1 MRRILW
7 TLAASTAITAS
18 VSSTTAQERF
28 GPQEPWGYREPATG
42 RSNLSFPSG
51 RTAGTVVRSE
61 TPISAGTTADPFGAD
76 ARANGEARPFPP
88 VQQALPPAGPLSDQ
102 RASDLFR
109 RELSGTPGSAGQ
121 VLKREREEDGFRQ
134 VSGDSTGPARRV
146 IYAEYE
152 RAPGQVDRVQPVAG
166 EEQAPGYPAAA
177 YPPPTGREI
186 LSGSS
191 NSRLEF
197 GRSLETRSSPTG
209 GNPSRLLDPIPTAPG
224 SRTMDLGRFPSGQ
237 APTTRGGV
245 TFQRSLPDN
254 RGGGG
259 APVTRSPQ
267 AILPTA
273 ATTYRPSITPTPAA
287 AAVPAGGIDPLGVL
301 GQQVRSGPQ
310 SPTVSVEWVTRS
322 GINVGQE
329 CDCDLVIKN
338 TGIIPATNVELSAQ
352 FPASVRLVSVEP
364 QPAEA
369 DSHLLWRFAELQPSQ
384 EQVVRIKLIP
394 SERGTIQTQAD
405 IRFSGTAATSLTVA
419 EPLLEVACE
428 GPNRVLVGE
437 PASQT
442 VVIKNPGSGI
452 ATNVQIEAI
461 IPDGLEHARGNRLV
475 MDVGSLNPGETRNV
489 RLALAAIKGGK
500 QVVQIQGR
508 ADGDLVRNTQSEV
521 FVVAPSLVAEIEG
534 PGLRYLGRNATYVLR
549 VRNDGEIN
557 VENVRVMHKIPEG
570 FEVVESDKGAQF
582 DRANRLVNWFVG
594 RLAAGGSSEMKVTMR
609 ADQIGSFTHFV
620 RATSEHGAISDAQF
634 TTQVEGTPAL
644 VMDIRDLDDPVEVGA
659 ETAYEIVVKNKGSA
673 PARGVSL
680 ACEIPAG
687 VEVLRAQGPVDSIKQ
702 RDLVTF
708 NPVVELAP
716 GNSVTYRVHVRGT
729 VTGHHRLRA
738 RLSSESMPEPLTID
752 EQTRFYGE

>member
-28 GPQEPWGYREPATG
+28 GPQETWGQREPATG
-42 RSNLSFPSG
+42 RMNLSFPSG

-61 TPISAGTTADPFGAD
+61 TSTPGGTFPESFGSD
-76 ARANGEARPFPP
+76 SQQNHEARPFPP
-88 VQQALPPAGPLSDQ
+88 VQQTLPPAGTLSDQ

-109 RELSGTPGSAGQ
+109 RDLSGTRSSAGQ
-121 VLKREREEDGFRQ
+121 VLAREREEDGFRQ
-134 VSGDSTGPARRV
+134 VSGEATEPARRV

-152 RAPGQVDRVQPVAG
+152 RAPGQVDRVQPVGG
-166 EEQAPGYPAAA
+166 EEPAAGYPAAS
-177 YPPPTGREI
+177 YPPSTGRD
-186 LSGSS
+186 LPGGTT

-197 GRSLETRSSPTG
+197 GRSLGTRSSPVG
-209 GNPSRLLDPIPTAPG
+209 GSSSRLMDPIPTSPG
-224 SRTMDLGRFPSGQ
+224 SRTIDLGPSPSGQ
-237 APTTRGGV
+237 VQSSRGV
-245 TFQRSLPDN
+245 TLQRSLPDN
-254 RGGGG
+254 RGS
-259 APVTRSPQ
+259 ALPVTRSPQ
-267 AILPTA
+267 TILPTA
-273 ATTYRPSITPTPAA
+273 ATTYRPSGAAKTAA
-287 AAVPAGGIDPLGVL
+287 AALPAAGGMDPLGAL

-338 TGIIPATNVELSAQ
+338 TGIIPASNVELTAH

-384 EQVVRIKLIP
+384 EQIIRIKLIP

-461 IPDGLEHARGNRLV
+461 IPEGLEHARGNRLV

-557 VENVRVMHKIPEG
+557 VENVRVMHKLPEG
-570 FEVVESDKGAQF
+570 FEVVESDRGAQF

-594 RLAAGGSSEMKVTMR
+594 RLAAGATAEIKVTVR
-609 ADQIGSFTHFV
+609 ADRIGSFTHFV

-644 VMDIRDLDDPVEVGA
+644 VMNIRDLDDPVEVGA
-659 ETAYEIVVKNKGSA
+659 ETAYEIVVKNEGSA

-708 NPVVELAP
+708 NPVLELAP
-716 GNSVTYRVHVRGT
+716 GNSITYRVHVRGST
-729 VTGHHRLRA
+729 TGHHRLRA
-738 RLSSESMPEPLTID
+738 RLSSESMPEPLTVD

>member
-1 MRRILW
+1 
-7 TLAASTAITAS
+7 
-18 VSSTTAQERF
+18 
-28 GPQEPWGYREPATG
+28 
-42 RSNLSFPSG
+42 
-51 RTAGTVVRSE
+51 
-61 TPISAGTTADPFGAD
+61 
-76 ARANGEARPFPP
+76 
-88 VQQALPPAGPLSDQ
+88 
-102 RASDLFR
+102 
-109 RELSGTPGSAGQ
+109 
-121 VLKREREEDGFRQ
+121 
-134 VSGDSTGPARRV
+134 
-146 IYAEYE
+146 
-152 RAPGQVDRVQPVAG
+152 
-166 EEQAPGYPAAA
+166 
-177 YPPPTGREI
+177 
-186 LSGSS
+186 
-191 NSRLEF
+191 
-197 GRSLETRSSPTG
+197 
-209 GNPSRLLDPIPTAPG
+209 
-224 SRTMDLGRFPSGQ
+224 
-237 APTTRGGV
+237 
-245 TFQRSLPDN
+245 
-254 RGGGG
+254 
-259 APVTRSPQ
+259 
-267 AILPTA
+267 
-273 ATTYRPSITPTPAA
+273 
-287 AAVPAGGIDPLGVL
+287 
-301 GQQVRSGPQ
+301 
-310 SPTVSVEWVTRS
+310 
-322 GINVGQE
+322 
-329 CDCDLVIKN
+329 
-338 TGIIPATNVELSAQ
+338 VELTAH

-384 EQVVRIKLIP
+384 EQTIRIKLIP

-428 GPNRVLVGE
+428 GPNRVLIGE

-461 IPDGLEHARGNRLV
+461 IPDGLEHARGHRLV

-521 FVVAPSLVAEIEG
+521 FVVAPSLIAEIEG

-557 VENVRVMHKIPEG
+557 VENVRVMHKMPEG
-570 FEVVESDKGAQF
+570 FEVVETDRGAQF

-594 RLAAGGSSEMKVTMR
+594 RLAAGGAAEIKVTVR

-644 VMDIRDLDDPVEVGA
+644 VMDIRDLDDPVEVGS

-673 PARGVSL
+673 PARSVSL

-708 NPVVELAP
+708 NPVLELAP

-729 VTGHHRLRA
+729 VTGHHRFRA
-738 RLSSESMPEPLTID
+738 RLASESMPEPLTID